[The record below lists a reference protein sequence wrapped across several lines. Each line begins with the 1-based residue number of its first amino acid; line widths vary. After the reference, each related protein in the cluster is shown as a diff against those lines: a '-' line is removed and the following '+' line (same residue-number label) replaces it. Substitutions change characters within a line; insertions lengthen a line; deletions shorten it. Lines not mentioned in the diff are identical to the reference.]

1 MNILNKIATLLCLC
15 APIIQ
20 SQTATP
26 GLKVQQTITL
36 LGVKGK
42 FDHFAMDET
51 GKRLFAAAAGN
62 QSVEVI
68 DLTSGKVVDSLK
80 GFGKPHG
87 IAWIAST
94 GKLFVSDGGKAEL
107 AIYSGSPLK
116 RIKTIPLSED
126 ADDMVYD
133 QATGLLYVGHG
144 GTNAANPAQIAVV
157 DAKNQSLL
165 TNLHVAAHPE
175 ALEIDTKRD
184 RIFANIADAGQVAVI
199 DGKTRTINATWTLK
213 SAKGNTPLA
222 YDEADNVLLIG
233 CRTPA
238 KIIALDGRSGSE
250 LSTLASSAGADD
262 LFFDPTTRRAYLISG
277 EGAIDTVTLASDG
290 ILKPVTVSR
299 TVTGAK
305 TGLLD
310 LRNGLFYIGIPGT
323 TAPAAIRI
331 YQTSA
336 TK

>member
-1 MNILNKIATLLCLC
+1 MNILNKAAALLCLC

-20 SQTATP
+20 SQTVTP

-42 FDHFAMDET
+42 FDHFAMDEA
-51 GKRLFAAAAGN
+51 GKRLFATAAGD
-62 QSVEVI
+62 QSVEVV
-68 DLTSGKVVDSLK
+68 DLTTGKVVDSLK

-94 GKLFVSDGGKAEL
+94 ETLFVSDGGKAEL

-116 RIKTIPLSED
+116 RVKTISLSED

-144 GTNAANPAQIAVV
+144 GTNAANPAQVAVV

-165 TNLHVAAHPE
+165 ANLPVATHPE
-175 ALEIDTKRD
+175 ALELDAKRD
-184 RIFANIADAGQVAVI
+184 RIFANIADAGQVVVI
-199 DGKTRTINATWTLK
+199 DGKTHTINATWRLK
-213 SAKGNTPLA
+213 SAKDNTPLA
-222 YDEADNVLLIG
+222 YDEADDVLLIG
-233 CRTPA
+233 CRAPA
-238 KIIALDGRSGSE
+238 KIIALDGRSGRE
-250 LSTLASSAGADD
+250 LSTLTSSAGADD

-277 EGAIDTVTLASDG
+277 EGAIDAVELLADG
-290 ILKPVTVSR
+290 MLKPVTVTR

-310 LRNGLFYIGIPGT
+310 PRNGLLYIGIPGT
-323 TAPAAIRI
+323 TGPAAIRI
-331 YQTSA
+331 YQT
-336 TK
+336 KK

>member
-1 MNILNKIATLLCLC
+1 MNILNKTAALLCLC

-20 SQTATP
+20 SQTTTP

-36 LGVKGK
+36 PGVKGK
-42 FDHFAMDET
+42 FDHFAMDEA

-116 RIKTIPLSED
+116 RIKTISLSED

-157 DAKNQSLL
+157 DTKNQSLL

-175 ALEIDTKRD
+175 ALEIDTKR
-184 RIFANIADAGQVAVI
+184 DAGQVAVI

-250 LSTLASSAGADD
+250 LSTLTASAGADD

-310 LRNGLFYIGIPGT
+310 LRNGLLYIGIPGT